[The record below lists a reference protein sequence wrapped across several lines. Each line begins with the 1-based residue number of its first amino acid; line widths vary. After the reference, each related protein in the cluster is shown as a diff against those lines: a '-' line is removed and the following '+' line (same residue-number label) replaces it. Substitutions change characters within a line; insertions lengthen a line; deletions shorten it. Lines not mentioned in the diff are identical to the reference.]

1 MRCLTLA
8 ESLRQTGAEVAFAC
22 RTHLGN
28 LIGLLL
34 QKGFTVYQLPLE
46 SSEHNGRT
54 SSKLRVTVEDY
65 SDWLDCSQDQ
75 DAQATLKAIGKT
87 QFDWLIVDH
96 YGLDECWERQLRPA
110 FQKLMVIDDLANR
123 THDCDLLLD
132 QNYFVN
138 GTTRYDE
145 LIPPSSLR
153 LLGPKYALLRP
164 EFAEARKKL
173 RPQIG
178 EIQRIFVFFGGTD
191 TDNLTGLTL
200 ESLSDPALEHL
211 EVDVVIGI
219 NNPNKDKI
227 EDQVAQ
233 RLRTKL
239 HVQITNIASLMA
251 QADLAIGAGGA
262 TTWERLSL
270 HLPSIVVTIAEN
282 QHSFTEDLHEQGLIE
297 WIGDGH
303 SVTVEN
309 LRQAL
314 QEYLCLY
321 SNLSEGSPQPELVD
335 GEGTARV
342 TNCLCKGISPKD
354 WLIRQATMADCALY
368 WHWANDPVVR
378 QQAFSQ
384 EQIQWE
390 DHVSWFEEKVH
401 DEKTMLV
408 LVVSQ
413 LGPVGQVRFEHFQ
426 QQAKISYSIGRAMRG
441 FGLAK
446 HLMKQAIAFFQS
458 HHSLGLYAEVK
469 PTNLKSAKVF
479 EELNFEEFFRP
490 TDERK
495 VRFFQ
500 LPGASI
506 KTFTFEQTL
515 SSEVSSNSY

>member
-1 MRCLTLA
+1 MKVLFRTDASLQIGSGHIMRCLTLA
-8 ESLRQTGAEVAFAC
+8 ESLRQIGAEVMFAC
-22 RTHLGN
+22 RRLPGN
-28 LIGLLL
+28 LVGLLFE
-34 QKGFTVYQLPLE
+34 KGFEVYQLPME
-46 SSEHNGRT
+46 NFEPQGHCT
-54 SSKLRVTVEDY
+54 AKPRVTVEDY
-65 SDWLDCSQDQ
+65 SDWLGCSQDQ
-75 DAQATLKAIGKT
+75 DAQATLKAIGKA

-96 YGLDECWERQLRPA
+96 YGLDEYWERQLRPITK
-110 FQKLMVIDDLANR
+110 KLMVIDDLANR
-123 THDCDLLLD
+123 AHDCELLLD

-138 GTTRYDE
+138 ATSRYDE
-145 LIPPSSLR
+145 LIPPSPSR

-164 EFAEARKKL
+164 EFAEAQKQL
-173 RPQIG
+173 RPRTG
-178 EIQRIFVFFGGTD
+178 KVQRIFVFFGGTD

-200 ESLSDPALEHL
+200 ESLSDPTLEHL

-219 NNPNKDKI
+219 NNPHKDKI
-227 EDQVAQ
+227 TAQVAQ
-233 RLRTKL
+233 RPRTKL
-239 HVQITNIASLMA
+239 HVQIANIASLMA
-251 QADLAIGAGGA
+251 QADLAIGAGGS

-270 HLPSIVVTIAEN
+270 QLPSITVTIAEN
-282 QHSFTEDLHEQGLIE
+282 QHSFTEELHEQGLIE
-297 WIGDGH
+297 RIGDGH

-314 QEYLCLY
+314 QGYLCSY

-335 GEGTARV
+335 GKGTARV
-342 TNCLCKGISPKD
+342 TYCLCKGISPKD

-378 QQAFSQ
+378 QQAFSK

-413 LGPVGQVRFEHFQ
+413 LGPVGQVRFEYFQ

-469 PTNLKSAKVF
+469 PTNLKSVKVF
-479 EELNFEEFFRP
+479 EELNFEDVFTRMMEGTFVFF
-490 TDERK
+490 DY
-495 VRFFQ
+495 
-500 LPGASI
+500 L
-506 KTFTFEQTL
+506 
-515 SSEVSSNSY
+515 